1 VVYRVIVDET
11 DRQRR
16 YREDARVLGEIGAFL
31 SRADVPRISV
41 RLPSAL
47 ARAALEAWQHEE
59 EGGPDP
65 ESFEQRVIRHRAA
78 TLGNI
83 GHSVE
88 RSGRGDGTRW

>member
-65 ESFEQRVIRHRAA
+65 ESFEAAGDPASGGDARKHRPLRRAV
-78 TLGNI
+78 G
-83 GHSVE
+83 S
-88 RSGRGDGTRW
+88 R